1 VGKPTTGVCVA
12 ILAGGRA
19 SRYGGVPK
27 GLLPVG
33 DGQTILDRLL
43 VAVRTAGIY
52 DVRIVACDADAYAR
66 CGVRVIP
73 DLRRG
78 MGPLGGIE
86 AALADAADGGRAVL
100 LLPCDLPG
108 IGPKEVAAL
117 VRGFRAGGCL
127 VAVAVTGNSLWHPL
141 CSVVHNA
148 ARAAVSAALD
158 AGRLKVRDVWE
169 SLGAAPVRFADPA
182 PFFNVNTPADLER
195 WRSAGTS
202 DAPKE

>member
-1 VGKPTTGVCVA
+1 MGKPIADICAA

-33 DGQTILDRLL
+33 DGETILDRELA
-43 VAVRTAGIY
+43 AVRMSGIE
-52 DVRIVACDADAYAR
+52 DLRIVAQDADAYAR

-73 DLRRG
+73 DLRPG

-86 AALADAADGGRAVL
+86 AALADAADGLRAVL
-100 LLPCDLPG
+100 FLPCDLPG
-108 IGPKEVAAL
+108 ITAKEVNAM
-117 VRGFRAGGCL
+117 VRGFRAGGSS
-127 VAVAVTGNSLWHPL
+127 VAVAVTSDSLWQPL

-148 ARAAVSAALD
+148 ARPAVAHALD

-169 SLGAAPVRFADPA
+169 SLGAVLVRFEDPA
-182 PFFNVNTPADLER
+182 PFLNVNTPADLGR
-195 WRSAGTS
+195 WRAAAGRGH
-202 DAPKE
+202 A